1 MKTLFAVLFCLTLAA
16 CGGGHNPD
24 KDNLSKALQVG
35 DSSYYD
41 LGAGKGL
48 MTDGISEVSSGV
60 NFEVTF
66 TLNDGGSLSLHTF
79 ASSNLQSGFTV
90 TFTRTGTTLQVH
102 ADTQGNVQD
111 WSSLFAAVD
120 ASGTLTFTLDIHNN
134 ERPAHVLIWNGA
146 KAPDMDHTNTVYNSA
161 EDSLDLNYDAA
172 PGNGS
177 GRAWGFTATNAQLL
191 NARLSSPQDGH

>member
-1 MKTLFAVLFCLTLAA
+1 MKLLFAAFFSMALVA

-48 MTDGISEVSSGV
+48 MTDGISSVASGA

-79 ASSNLQSGFTV
+79 ANSNLQSGFTV
-90 TFTRTGTTLQVH
+90 TFTRTGNVLQVH
-102 ADTQGNVQD
+102 ADAQGISQD
-111 WSSLFAAVD
+111 WSSLFAAID
-120 ASGTLTFTLDIHNN
+120 ASGTLTFTLDVHNN
-134 ERPAHVLIWNGA
+134 ERPAHVLIWSGA
-146 KAPDMDHTNTVYNSA
+146 KASDMDHTNTVYNSA

-177 GRAWGFTATNAQLL
+177 GRAWGFTANNAQLL

>member
-1 MKTLFAVLFCLTLAA
+1 MKKLLTVFFSLALAA

-41 LGAGKGL
+41 LGSGKGL
-48 MTDGISEVSSGV
+48 MSEGISAVSAGA
-60 NFEVTF
+60 NFEITF

-79 ASSNLQSGFTV
+79 ANSSLQSGFTV
-90 TFTRTGTTLQVH
+90 TFTRIGNVLQVH
-102 ADTQGNVQD
+102 ADAQGEVQD

-120 ASGTLTFTLDIHNN
+120 ASTTLTFNLDIHNN

-146 KAPDMDHTNTVYNSA
+146 KASDMDHTNTVYNSA